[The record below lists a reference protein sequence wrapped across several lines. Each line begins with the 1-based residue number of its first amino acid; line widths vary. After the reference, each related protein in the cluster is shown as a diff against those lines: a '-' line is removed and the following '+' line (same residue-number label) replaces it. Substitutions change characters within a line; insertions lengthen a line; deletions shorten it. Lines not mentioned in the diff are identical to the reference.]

1 MTKKLSL
8 LVLIVLSFCF
18 YSCKREYNK
27 TENGA
32 LMKFFIINDEN
43 ERPEIGDLV
52 IIDVTQKIADSVIFS
67 SEDMNEPFEIILE
80 EPSFEGDIMSALL
93 SMHLDDHASL
103 IFPIDSLFYSIGEEM
118 PSFIES
124 GTLTEMDIK
133 LREIIKKEEYED
145 EIRKELELRKRTEED
160 NLSVYYNDNQYSV
173 TEDSLIIVKMDRGLG
188 RLADPSDIMRVYFT
202 FKTYEGDTLLDF
214 SSGEPY
220 ELICGDKALGEGFSE
235 GLSLVGKGGSAEFI
249 IPSSLAFGADGFAGT
264 ILPYTTFVLNL
275 EVVDIMTSEEYEKE
289 QDSIAKKEAAE
300 NLKRLEEEP
309 YKISKY
315 LSDNNIAVQPTSS
328 GLYYIED
335 IVGKGDVVNTGD
347 MVLVHYSIYNIENKL
362 IESSVEYGQPISF
375 VHGDGTMIKGIDEA
389 VGYMKVGGKSRI
401 IVPSALGFGEI
412 KIDDELPANSTLII
426 DLELVEVKK

>member
-1 MTKKLSL
+1 MAKKLSL

-18 YSCKREYNK
+18 YSCRREYNK

-32 LMKFFIINDEN
+32 LMKFFIMNDEN

-67 SEDMNEPFEIILE
+67 SMDINEPFEIILE

-118 PSFIES
+118 PSFIEP

-133 LREIIKKEEYED
+133 LREIIKKEEYEE

-173 TEDSLIIVKMDRGLG
+173 TEDSLIIVKMDRGVG

-235 GLSLVGKGGSAEFI
+235 GLSLVAKGGSAEFI

-315 LSDNNIAVQPTSS
+315 LSDNNITVQPTSS
-328 GLYYIED
+328 GIYYIED